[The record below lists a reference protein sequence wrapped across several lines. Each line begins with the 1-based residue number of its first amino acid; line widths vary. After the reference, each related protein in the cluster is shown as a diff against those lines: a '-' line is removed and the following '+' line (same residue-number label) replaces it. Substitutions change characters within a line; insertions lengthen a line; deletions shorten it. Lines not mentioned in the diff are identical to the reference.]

1 MKIIN
6 NKPKS
11 ELLKKQLENLSE
23 KEFWEIYKFIKMLA
37 KTKIKENKNYKIEF
51 WNDEDLERL
60 WKIWYKSTFFKE

>member
-1 MKIIN
+1 
-6 NKPKS
+6 
-11 ELLKKQLENLSE
+11 
-23 KEFWEIYKFIKMLA
+23 MLA